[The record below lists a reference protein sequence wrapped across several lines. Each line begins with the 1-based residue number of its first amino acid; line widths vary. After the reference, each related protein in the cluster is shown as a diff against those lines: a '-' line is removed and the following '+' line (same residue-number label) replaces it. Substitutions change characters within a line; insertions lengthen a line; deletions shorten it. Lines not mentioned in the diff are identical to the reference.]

1 MSPAQPS
8 SANAKKLGDFI
19 WNIADVSLRSV
30 YKPHQ
35 YGSVFL
41 PMAILRRMDCV
52 LAPVKAAMLTEAKKY
67 TTKMD
72 HFDIVAR
79 KKFGVNFYN
88 TSPWDFATLL
98 GDPDGLKDNL
108 VDYVNRF
115 SPNVADIFERYSFE
129 NQLAKL
135 DEKGRL
141 LITVQKFAE
150 VDLHP
155 DKVSNADM
163 GAMFEELIRKF
174 AAASNETAGEHFTPR
189 DAIRVIVDILFA
201 ADDDA
206 LSKPGI
212 VRSVYDPTVGT
223 GGMLSIAE
231 EHLAAINPDARLTL
245 YGQEVNDESYAI
257 CKSDLIGKGQNANNI
272 QLADTLRDDK
282 FAGKTFDYCMSNP
295 PYGDDWEAAQAD
307 VRAEAAKF
315 GEQGRFGHGLPGK
328 GDGQMLFL
336 CHLVSKLRPNKEGGG
351 RAGIVLNGSP
361 LFNGNAKSGE
371 SSIRQWL
378 FESDLVDAIVA
389 LPTDMFYNTGIATY
403 IWVLDNNKAA
413 ERRGKV
419 QLINATASWSK
430 APKSLGN
437 KRREMSD
444 DDRAEV
450 VKLYEGFEDS
460 DFEHSR
466 VVSTT
471 FFGYRTVTVERPLRL
486 NFAATDA
493 RMAKVFEQK
502 EVVKLTAAEKDKLRE
517 VLIAIGD
524 ALHRNRAEFDGLLSK
539 ALGDNGLT
547 LRAPVRKALL
557 SALSERDQ
565 TADICTNSK
574 GKTEPD
580 ASLRDFENVPL
591 SEDVEDYFA
600 REVSPHV
607 PDAWVDQASTVTGYE
622 IPFSRIFYQHLPP
635 RLLSEIDDDL
645 NTLASEIMEVLQDV
659 ER

>member
-1 MSPAQPS
+1 MPAQPS
-8 SANAKKLGDFI
+8 AATAKQLGDFI

-52 LAPVKAAMLTEAKKY
+52 LAPVKADMLAAAEKY
-67 TTKMD
+67 ATKME
-72 HFDIVAR
+72 HFDLVAR

-115 SPNVADIFERYSFE
+115 SPNVADIFERYAFE

-155 DKVSNADM
+155 DRVSNADM

-189 DAIRVIVDILFA
+189 DAIRVIVDLLFA

-206 LSKPGI
+206 LSKPGT

-231 EHLAAINPDARLTL
+231 EHLAAINPDASLTL

-257 CKSDLIGKGQNANNI
+257 CKSDLIGKGQDANNI
-272 QLADTLRDDK
+272 QLGDTLRDDK

-295 PYGDDWEAAQAD
+295 PYGDKWEAAQAD
-307 VRAEAAKF
+307 VKAEAAKF
-315 GEQGRFGHGLPGK
+315 GEKGRFGHGLPSV

-336 CHLVSKLRPNKEGGG
+336 CHLVSKLRPKRDGGG

-361 LFNGNAKSGE
+361 LFTGAAKSGE
-371 SSIRQWL
+371 SSIRKWL

-389 LPTDMFYNTGIATY
+389 LPTNMFYNTGIATY
-403 IWVLDNNKAA
+403 IWIIDNNKPVQ
-413 ERRGKV
+413 RQGKV
-419 QLINATASWSK
+419 QLIDGSAFWTKLAKN
-430 APKSLGN
+430 LGN
-437 KRREMSD
+437 KNRDMSEG
-444 DDRAEV
+444 DRMKI
-450 VKLYEGFEDS
+450 VKLYDRFTAADPES
-460 DFEHSR
+460 SR
-466 VVSTT
+466 VVPTT
-471 FFGYRTVTVERPLRL
+471 FFGYRTITVERPLRL
-486 NFAATDA
+486 NFAATDERVA
-493 RMAKVFEQK
+493 RVFAHKDVAKLGATERGK
-502 EVVKLTAAEKDKLRE
+502 LRSALAALGGEVLRNRTEFDKL
-517 VLIAIGD
+517 LG
-524 ALHRNRAEFDGLLSK
+524 K
-539 ALGDNGLT
+539 ALGDND
-547 LRAPVRKALL
+547 LRLNAPVRKAVLA
-557 SALSERDQ
+557 ALSERDE
-565 TADICTNSK
+565 TAGICVGAK
-574 GKTEPD
+574 GKPEPD
-580 ASLRDFENVPL
+580 TSLRDTENVPL
-591 SEDVEDYFA
+591 SESIDEYFA
-600 REVSPHV
+600 REVTSHV
-607 PDAWVDQASTVTGYE
+607 PDAWIDHSKTVEGYE
-622 IPFSRIFYQHLPP
+622 IPFTRIFYRYTPP
-635 RLLSEIDDDL
+635 RALSEIDADM
-645 NTLASEIMEVLQDV
+645 NTLAAEIMDMLREV